1 MKKNKLLSVLALS
14 SIFATSVISASCEF
28 GNGNGNGNVFSIN
41 TVSSRYEEKI
51 EELEKILP
59 SVIENHN
66 FIENATSASAVSAD
80 FAENVK
86 LALDSNDTDVH
97 TSTAVDKTSA
107 KNAANFPKEPVKQPE
122 TEITKSDEN

>member
-28 GNGNGNGNVFSIN
+28 GNGNGNVFSIN

-66 FIENATSASAVSAD
+66 FIEM
-80 FAENVK
+80 
-86 LALDSNDTDVH
+86 LL
-97 TSTAVDKTSA
+97 
-107 KNAANFPKEPVKQPE
+107 QPLLFQQ
-122 TEITKSDEN
+122 ILLKMLSWL